1 MVAAISAKLS
11 MILGLPFFFIY
22 LFHNR
27 NLRQILREFLIGLAL
42 GSGVFF
48 LPFLF
53 SQAGMGMLASNPEVE
68 KIYQLA
74 INLVSHTK
82 LYLVPLTYL
91 LMVYAAWKIKRMN
104 FELFNAILGMAFLL
118 VVLLTP
124 ASPGW
129 FIWILPLWVSYQV
142 SGDRAAIYIT
152 SIFSALYA
160 LSAILFVGSQLEA
173 VLQALHLPNPFVD
186 LQAINSRLISLTH
199 TVLVATGIVL
209 AVRIWRETVIRN
221 DFFD

>member
-1 MVAAISAKLS
+1 
-11 MILGLPFFFIY
+11 
-22 LFHNR
+22 
-27 NLRQILREFLIGLAL
+27 
-42 GSGVFF
+42 
-48 LPFLF
+48 
-53 SQAGMGMLASNPEVE
+53 MLASNPEVE

-91 LMVYAAWKIKRMN
+91 LMVYAAWRIKRMN

-124 ASPGW
+124 ASPDW
-129 FIWILPLWVSYQV
+129 FIWILPLLVSYQV

-199 TVLVATGIVL
+199 TALVATGIVL